1 MGGAAEGQLASGECV
16 RIVRERIKSG
26 YYDGMSDI
34 SIRSLLFTAVEYANK
49 YIYQLSLTEKKYEGM
64 GTTVVAAIV
73 TGEFAYVVHA
83 GDSRA
88 YLINPPKGEII
99 QLTRDHS
106 VVQRMV
112 DDGQITAE
120 EAKDHPKRNWITRAV
135 GVDSEV
141 RTDFCQEDVAPGD
154 IILLC
159 TDGLTNYVPVEDIVN
174 LAENTPLEEYVGKLV
189 ETANNNGGR
198 DNVTAVAISV

>member
-1 MGGAAEGQLASGECV
+1 MDEPT
-16 RIVRERIKSG
+16 
-26 YYDGMSDI
+26 
-34 SIRSLLFTAVEYANK
+34 RSLLFTAVEYANK

-88 YLINPPKGEII
+88 YLINPRKGEII

-120 EAKDHPKRNWITRAV
+120 EAKDHPKKNWITRAV

-141 RTDFCQEDVAPGD
+141 RTDFCQEDIAPGE

-159 TDGLTNYVPVEDIVN
+159 TDGLSNYASVEDLVN